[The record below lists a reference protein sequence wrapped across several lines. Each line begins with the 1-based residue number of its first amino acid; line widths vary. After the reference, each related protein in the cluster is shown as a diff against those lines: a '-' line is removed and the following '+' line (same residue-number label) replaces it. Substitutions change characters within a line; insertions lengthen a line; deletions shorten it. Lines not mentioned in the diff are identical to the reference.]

1 MFKEVELVTR
11 KKNFY
16 KNVRVIN
23 SKCDVILRNSIS
35 YLDFVTREFRSSGKS
50 LIKIKF
56 LPTVPDPLGTFRED
70 IFLVYFFFDLMS
82 ISFE

>member
-16 KNVRVIN
+16 KNVRVSN
-23 SKCDVILRNSIS
+23 SKREVILRNRIS
-35 YLDFVTREFRSSGKS
+35 LLDFVTREFRSLDKN
-50 LIKIKF
+50 LIKIIF

-70 IFLVYFFFDLMS
+70 IFLVYFFFALVT